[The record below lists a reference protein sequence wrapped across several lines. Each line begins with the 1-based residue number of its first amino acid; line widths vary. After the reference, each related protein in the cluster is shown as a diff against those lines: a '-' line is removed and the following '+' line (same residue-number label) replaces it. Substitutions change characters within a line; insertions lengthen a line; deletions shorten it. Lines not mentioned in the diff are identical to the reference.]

1 MGAFG
6 IILLVLFIC
15 FLLYFFGGMIVLKL
29 RGATGLE
36 IIPNHMFWL
45 SLPLKIKVKLTR
57 SKTKSD
63 FLFPGCLFVP
73 HKWLQNPGRGLRGD
87 LTWG

>member
-45 SLPLKIKVKLTR
+45 TLPLKIKVKSTGF
-57 SKTKSD
+57 KIKSAFFYFQAA
-63 FLFPGCLFVP
+63 FLFLINGC
-73 HKWLQNPGRGLRGD
+73 KTQAEGYEEI
-87 LTWG
+87 

>member
-45 SLPLKIKVKLTR
+45 SLPLKIKVKL
-57 SKTKSD
+57 KQD
-63 FLFPGCLFVP
+63 
-73 HKWLQNPGRGLRGD
+73 
-87 LTWG
+87 